1 MERKDDMER
10 REGLIPAT
18 DRDSRIQVVVSQP
31 QDAGALE
38 IDLVRVFRNMK
49 RKFRIFAWVILLCF
63 AAGIC
68 VPLLMYQVNKKPL
81 TVSSVV
87 TLRYGV
93 SDLTAPNG
101 SALDLNQ
108 ITSSY
113 VLQAAMD
120 GLELS
125 RSISLAELRSN
136 ICIERILTKESRRQQ
151 EIASSMLTNKNSGAY
166 AQVQNIDLAYT
177 NQFVVSLTNGFGS
190 AGSELTDT
198 ELRTVLDRVL
208 TAYNDYLVTTYADI
222 KLPDDE
228 FAAIDLEKQDILEG
242 LDLLR
247 SAEQKLYSFC
257 SDRSSKVRGYRS
269 SKTGRTLS
277 DLMKELQT
285 VRSVNLDYLYSY
297 VTTYSIV
304 RDRDSTVTGYR
315 YQLRLAQ
322 TSLAAL
328 NENIATIQ
336 DILDNYQNDQIYV
349 PGQEEE
355 AARSIQ
361 ATTDYYNQLVMEKA
375 DDYDQVAR
383 LEERI
388 ADLEYKLDKLN
399 AADTENAGSA
409 QLEKAVAELNE
420 ALRICRE
427 IYTQICEQLEEIYA
441 STFFNMYA
449 EHTVAQGS
457 TSRFL
462 SAASKKMVIGGV
474 AGVVIACG
482 LWFLSALALEFRSK
496 EEEDGQ
502 RKEAE
507 IG

>member
-1 MERKDDMER
+1 MGADDYITKPFNVKE
-10 REGLIPAT
+10 LI
-18 DRDSRIQVVVSQP
+18 
-31 QDAGALE
+31 
-38 IDLVRVFRNMK
+38 
-49 RKFRIFAWVILLCF
+49 
-63 AAGIC
+63 
-68 VPLLMYQVNKKPL
+68 
-81 TVSSVV
+81 
-87 TLRYGV
+87 
-93 SDLTAPNG
+93 APNG
-101 SALDLNQ
+101 ESLDLNQ

-113 VLQAAMD
+113 VLQEAME
-120 GLELS
+120 GLKLS
-125 RSISLAELRSN
+125 KSFSLAQLRSN
-136 ICIERILTKESRRQQ
+136 IRIERILTPESRRQQ
-151 EIASSMLTNKNSGAY
+151 EIASSMLANKNSGAY
-166 AQVQNIDLAYT
+166 NQLQNIELAYS

-190 AGSELTDT
+190 PGLTDT
-198 ELRTVLDRVL
+198 ELRLVLDRVL

-228 FAAIDLEKQDILEG
+228 FAAIDLEKQDILES

-247 SAEQKLYSFC
+247 SAEQDLYDFC
-257 SDRSSKVRGYRS
+257 AARSSGVRGYRS
-269 SKTGRTLS
+269 WKTGRTLN
-277 DLMKELQT
+277 DLMQELET

-375 DDYDQVAR
+375 DDFDRVAK
-383 LEERI
+383 LEEQI
-388 ADLEYKLDKLN
+388 ANLQYKLDKLT
-399 AADTENAGSA
+399 AADAENAGSA
-409 QLEKAVAELNE
+409 QLEKAVQELNE

-427 IYTQICEQLEEIYA
+427 IYAQICEQLEEIYA

-457 TSRFL
+457 TSSFL
-462 SAASKKMVIGGV
+462 SASSKKMVIGGA
-474 AGVVIACG
+474 AGAIIACG
-482 LWFLSALALEFRSK
+482 LWFLSALALEFRGK

-507 IG
+507 IL